1 MIEKFEKKVND
12 IKKRLNPKIVAV
24 IFFMLFSAI
33 FIFSMEMANNFKRE
47 KQKAQNGYNKA
58 MFQAVGYI
66 KNLEVE
72 LAKLQII
79 NTQKLTITTLASI
92 WRQSNLAKENFES
105 IPVNQNSLSNA
116 AKFLSQLSDYSYTL
130 MKQSVSDKKI
140 TDKEYEDIK
149 TMYSKCKELSD
160 VMSKIYDDLNNGRIK
175 WDKLEKEGN
184 EKLPTVEVETA
195 ISNLNGI
202 SKTFQ
207 EYEGLIYDGAFSN
220 HIFTMTPKFLK
231 DNEVSMEDA
240 KKYIENIFGNEN
252 IEYINY
258 KGESEGKVSLYNFDL
273 KLNKSDMIRNISI
286 TKKDCKLYLM
296 LADRKVNEEK
306 ITMEEAKKIG
316 KEFLEK
322 LEIYDIKDT
331 YYLKTENMAI
341 INYAACQDNV
351 LLYPDLI
358 KVKIA
363 LDTGEVC
370 SVEAQGYIFNHT
382 TRENITPEISIEEA
396 RNTLN
401 KNVKIISEDVAI
413 IPTDSMDEILTY
425 EFKGKVD
432 DREYLIYINA
442 KTKQEERVLIIMDTP
457 GGTLTM

>member
-184 EKLPTVEVETA
+184 EKLPSVEVETA

-202 SKTFQ
+202 TKTFQ

-273 KLNKSDMIRNISI
+273 KLNKN
-286 TKKDCKLYLM
+286 KH
-296 LADRKVNEEK
+296 
-306 ITMEEAKKIG
+306 
-316 KEFLEK
+316 
-322 LEIYDIKDT
+322 IK
-331 YYLKTENMAI
+331 
-341 INYAACQDNV
+341 
-351 LLYPDLI
+351 
-358 KVKIA
+358 
-363 LDTGEVC
+363 
-370 SVEAQGYIFNHT
+370 
-382 TRENITPEISIEEA
+382 
-396 RNTLN
+396 
-401 KNVKIISEDVAI
+401 
-413 IPTDSMDEILTY
+413 
-425 EFKGKVD
+425 
-432 DREYLIYINA
+432 
-442 KTKQEERVLIIMDTP
+442 
-457 GGTLTM
+457 